1 MLPAMEFKTKI
12 NRENCVGCFACAQVC
27 PKKCISAERDE
38 LGFLF
43 PKFDANLCVDC
54 GLCASVCPANRESLS
69 NISAHIVDKAY
80 SAVSKDR
87 RILKASSS
95 GGAFSAIVSE
105 FCDGDTLIFGA
116 KFGENFSAEID
127 CVKGAENI
135 APFRGSK
142 YVQAY
147 SVDSFKKAAE
157 FLKSG
162 GRVLYS
168 GTPCQIA
175 ALRLFLKR
183 DFENLLTVDVSC
195 HGVASPEA
203 FKKFIGALEKKFG
216 KKIVKYS
223 FREKSRLFFKKNAQ
237 SSSAEFS
244 DGGRKVF
251 FKDDFFKAFLLNIM
265 LRESCYDCPF
275 ASRSRYSDISLADF
289 WGIELIDEKLD
300 MGDGVS
306 LLTPNSPKGKSIVE
320 RLDSRMNLR
329 RREVEPSLR
338 WNGGFNAPVKRN
350 ILRGRMSEIIKSED
364 SKFLSELKILA
375 KTKTS
380 AREKIVSILET
391 ALPRPIFNFIK
402 KVLCKRGK

>member
-1 MLPAMEFKTKI
+1 MKLKTNI
-12 NRENCVGCFACAQVC
+12 NRESCVGCFACAQVC
-27 PKKCISAERDE
+27 RKKCISAERDG

-43 PKFDANLCVDC
+43 PKFDVSLCVDC
-54 GLCASVCPANRESLS
+54 GVCASVCPANHDSLS
-69 NISAHIVDKAY
+69 NISAYIVDKAY
-80 SAVSKDR
+80 SAVSKDH
-87 RILKASSS
+87 RILKLSSS

-116 KFGENFSAEID
+116 KFGESFSAEID

-142 YVQAY
+142 YIQAY
-147 SVDSFKKAAE
+147 SVGSFKKAAE

-162 GRVLYS
+162 GKVLYS

-175 ALRLFLKR
+175 ALRLFLKK

-195 HGVASPEA
+195 HGVASPEV
-203 FKKFIGALEKKFG
+203 FKKYISALEENFG

-223 FREKSRLFFKKNAQ
+223 FREKSRFFFKKNSK
-237 SSSAEFS
+237 SSSIEFS
-244 DGGRKVF
+244 DGSRKVF
-251 FKDDFFKAFLLNIM
+251 FNDDFIKAFMQNVI
-265 LRESCYDCPF
+265 LRESCYNCPF
-275 ASRSRYSDISLADF
+275 ASRRRYSDISLADF

-300 MGDGVS
+300 MGNGVS

-320 RLDSRMNLR
+320 KLDSYMNLQQ
-329 RREVEPSLR
+329 REVEPSLR

-350 ILRGRMSEIIKSED
+350 ILRERMTEILKSED
-364 SKFLSELKILA
+364 SKFMSELKILT

-380 AREKIVSILET
+380 VRTKIVLILET

-402 KVLCKRGK
+402 KSLCKIRK

>member
-1 MLPAMEFKTKI
+1 MLQAMEFKTKI
-12 NRENCVGCFACAQVC
+12 NRKNCVGCFACAQVC

-43 PKFDANLCVDC
+43 PKFHADLCVDC

-175 ALRLFLKR
+175 ALQLFLKR

-223 FREKSRLFFKKNAQ
+223 FREKSRL
-237 SSSAEFS
+237 
-244 DGGRKVF
+244 F

-364 SKFLSELKILA
+364 AKFLSELKILA